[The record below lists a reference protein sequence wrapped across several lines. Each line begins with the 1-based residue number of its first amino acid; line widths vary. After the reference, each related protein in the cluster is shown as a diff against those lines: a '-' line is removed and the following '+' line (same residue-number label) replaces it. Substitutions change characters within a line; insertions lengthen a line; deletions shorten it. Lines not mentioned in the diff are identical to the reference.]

1 VKAIDARF
9 TRPVFA
15 RLRRLCLALPE
26 THEAASWGH
35 PNFRAGTRTFC
46 TFEMI
51 KGRPSVAF
59 RLSPA
64 DVDRT
69 ARRQGFFATPYGR
82 GLWVSRWVDD
92 RVNWKLMAALVIKSY
107 RSVAMKRMLIAL
119 AVLRKP
125 APAARARRTVRRVK
139 NMP

>member
-1 VKAIDARF
+1 VKEIDARF

-26 THEAASWGH
+26 THEATSWGH
-35 PNFRAGTRTFC
+35 PNFRAGTKTFC

-51 KGRPSVAF
+51 KERPSIAF

-69 ARRQGFFATPYGR
+69 VRRQGFFATPYGR

-92 RVNWKLMAALVIKSY
+92 RVNWKLMTALVDRSY
-107 RSVAMKRMLIAL
+107 RYVAIKRMQTAL
-119 AVLRKP
+119 VAQCGP
-125 APAARARRTVRRVK
+125 APSAHARRTMVRGK
-139 NMP
+139 KTS